1 MHLRRAIH
9 NRRHYGTGKSAN
21 TSDLG
26 KNLQRIWNITGSF
39 FGKEYG
45 NLKLTVDQEEIV
57 EARNNLDA
65 EKRKVLM
72 SVVRAL
78 KGL

>member
-1 MHLRRAIH
+1 MEKIC
-9 NRRHYGTGKSAN
+9 SAFGI
-21 TSDLG
+21 SLAV
-26 KNLQRIWNITGSF
+26 F

>member
-39 FGKEYG
+39 FRERVRKS
-45 NLKLTVDQEEIV
+45 
-57 EARNNLDA
+57 EAD
-65 EKRKVLM
+65 
-72 SVVRAL
+72 S
-78 KGL
+78 